1 MSFDKLITTHAGS
14 TAAVTQLRRSLDRK
28 RLAHAYLFIGP
39 RGSGKVEAALTLA
52 QALNCEREDHDACGR
67 CDSCETIARRE
78 HPDIHWVEPE
88 SKSRRIQ
95 IDQIREFERAVSL
108 KANRARVKAGI
119 VVDADCMTEQANNA
133 FLKTLEEPPA
143 NTIIIL
149 LTAEP
154 QRLLPTI
161 LSRCLR
167 ISFGGATG
175 LDAAELSPARAK
187 TLELLVEFAS
197 APQPGIVHAY
207 RLHSAL
213 TALLAAMK
221 KEVGELFD
229 DEKESGRWN
238 ELEADARGKLE
249 DQLEAR
255 IEGEYRGRREEVL
268 EEMYA
273 WFADIVL
280 CAAGAE
286 EPSLTHPQHH
296 EVLQKAA
303 AQINYDKAVVHL
315 EAVERI
321 RDAMSRNVNEP
332 FALEVGLLKLL

>member
-1 MSFDKLITTHAGS
+1 MVSFPE
-14 TAAVTQLRRSLDRK
+14 QLRRSLQRG
-28 RLAHAYLFIGP
+28 RLAHAYLFVGP
-39 RGSGKVEAALTLA
+39 RGSGKTDAAFALA
-52 QALNCEREDHDACGR
+52 QALNCERKKDDACGQ
-67 CDSCETIARRE
+67 CPSCQSIAIGK
-78 HPDIHWVEPE
+78 HPDVHTVKPE

-95 IDQIREFERAVSL
+95 IEQIRDFTSAIAL
-108 KANRARVKAGI
+108 KAMSARVKAGI
-119 VVDADCMTEQANNA
+119 VTDADCMNEAAQNA

-167 ISFGGATG
+167 ISFGETAGAS
-175 LDAAELSPARAK
+175 ELSPARAK
-187 TLELLVEFAS
+187 TLELLVEFAA

-207 RLHSAL
+207 RLHAAL

-221 KEVGELFD
+221 KEVGELFET
-229 DEKESGRWN
+229 EKESGRWN
-238 ELEADARGKLE
+238 ELEAEARGKLE

-286 EPSLTHPQHH
+286 EPALTHPQHRD
-296 EVLQKAA
+296 VLRKAA
-303 AQINYDKAVVHL
+303 AQINYDKAVARL

-332 FALEVGLLKLL
+332 FALEVGLLKLV

>member
-1 MSFDKLITTHAGS
+1 MSFDQLIAAHVGS
-14 TAAVTQLRRSLDRK
+14 TDAVMQLRRSIDRE
-28 RLAHAYLFIGP
+28 RLAHAYLFLGP
-39 RGSGKVEAALTLA
+39 RGSGKVEAAMTLA

-67 CDSCETIARRE
+67 CDSCKTIASRE

-119 VVDADCMTEQANNA
+119 VVDADCMSEGAANA

-167 ISFGGATG
+167 ISFGETAGAS
-175 LDAAELSPARAK
+175 ELSPTRAK

-207 RLHSAL
+207 RLHAAVTS
-213 TALLAAMK
+213 LLAAMK
-221 KEVGELFD
+221 KEVGELFET
-229 DEKESGRWN
+229 EKESGRWN
-238 ELEADARGKLE
+238 ELEAEARGKLE

-268 EEMYA
+268 EEIYA

-286 EPSLTHPQHH
+286 EPALTHPQHH
-296 EVLQKAA
+296 DVLQKAA
-303 AQINYDKAVVHL
+303 AQINYDKAVAHL
-315 EAVERI
+315 EAMERI

-332 FALEVGLLKLL
+332 FALEVGLLKLVS

>member
-1 MSFDKLITTHAGS
+1 MPKLPE
-14 TAAVTQLRRSLDRK
+14 QLRRSLQHE

-39 RGSGKVEAALTLA
+39 RGAGKTDAAVALA
-52 QALNCEREDHDACGR
+52 QALNCGREEHDACGQ
-67 CDSCETIARRE
+67 CPSCRAIASHE

-119 VVDADCMTEQANNA
+119 IVDADCMTENGANA

-143 NTIIIL
+143 NTIILL

-167 ISFGGATG
+167 VILEKTVAV
-175 LDAAELSPARAK
+175 ELSPSRAK
-187 TLELLVEFAS
+187 TLELLVEFAT

-207 RLHSAL
+207 RLHAAL
-213 TALLAAMK
+213 TTLLAGMR
-221 KEVGELFD
+221 KEISEAL
-229 DEKESGRWN
+229 EAEAENERWD
-238 ELEADARGKLE
+238 ELESEAREKLE
-249 DQLEAR
+249 DQLAAR

-286 EPSLTHPQHH
+286 EPALTHPQHRD
-296 EVLQKAA
+296 VLQKAA
-303 AQINYDKAVVHL
+303 GQINYDKAVAHL
-315 EAVERI
+315 EAVERV

-332 FALEVGLLKLL
+332 FALEVGLLKLVS